1 MTTQS
6 ANTELPLSSTINS
19 MHPGTSAMLSIHL
32 QQRRW
37 LKYVYGLDPSEEVQ
51 KVKWAISLSKML

>member
-1 MTTQS
+1 
-6 ANTELPLSSTINS
+6 